1 MNINEAKIEI
11 EKLRAELRYHS
22 KLYYENDAPEISDY
36 EYDMLYRR
44 LGELE
49 AMFPEL
55 DSAASPTHN
64 VGGRA
69 QEKFSKV
76 THSVKMGSLVDV
88 FSFDE
93 LTAFVDKSR
102 AALESEGVS
111 DLRFSVEAKI
121 DGLSVAL
128 TYEDGVLVRGA
139 TRGDGTVG
147 EDVTANILAIDSIPK
162 KLSENISAVVRGEVY
177 MPRAEFMR
185 LNREKEEAGEKLWA
199 NPRNAAA
206 GSLRVLDA
214 GITAERGLSIFVFNL
229 QSGSLYLDGHA
240 AESHA
245 ETIARMKA
253 LGLPTVDI
261 LTVTG
266 EPREMIGAIEELG
279 RAREG
284 LQYDIDGVVIKA
296 DLIAH
301 RELLGENTNTPKWA
315 VAYKFPPEE
324 KETKLLDIA
333 LQVGRT
339 GVITPNAVLEPI
351 RLAGTSVSRA
361 TLHNID
367 IIRARDIRVGDT
379 VVVRKAGDIIPEIVR
394 SLPEK
399 RVGCELE
406 FKFPDTCPSCGEKL
420 FYDSEGDESGAIRCV
435 SASCPAQLERRLTH
449 FASKGAMNIEG
460 MGPSAVSLLVSEG
473 LISDAADIYSLK
485 SEDIEKLPR
494 MGAQSATNLISAIER
509 SKKAGAAKVLFA
521 LGIRHIGEA
530 ASEAIVSHFGGVREL
545 FAASAEEVAQVDD
558 VGEIMAQSLTEFFA
572 LPETAHLVDRLEA
585 AGVELKAAKA
595 EKVGDS
601 LAGSTFVL
609 TGTLSTLTRSEATA
623 RLKALGA
630 SVTGSVSKKTTYV
643 VAGEAAGSKLDR
655 ANALGIPVLSE
666 ADLIELIGG
675 N

>member
-11 EKLRAELRYHS
+11 EKLRGEIAHHS

-76 THSVKMGSLVDV
+76 EHTVKMGSLVDV
-88 FSFDE
+88 FSYDE
-93 LTAFVDKSR
+93 LCAFLEKSK
-102 AALESEGVS
+102 AALAGE
-111 DLRFSVEAKI
+111 DLKFSVEAKI

-147 EDVTANILAIDSIPK
+147 EDVTENILAIDSIPK
-162 KLSENISAVVRGEVY
+162 KLNENVSAVVRGEVY

-214 GITAERGLSIFVFNL
+214 SITAERGLSIFVFNL
-229 QSGSLYLDGHA
+229 QSGSLYPDGREA
-240 AESHA
+240 LSHA
-245 ETIARMKA
+245 ETIDRMGE

-266 EPREMIGAIEELG
+266 SSDEIIGAIDALG
-279 RAREG
+279 KERDSLA
-284 LQYDIDGVVIKA
+284 YDIDGVVIKA
-296 DLIAH
+296 DLISH
-301 RELLGENTNTPKWA
+301 RSLLGENTNTPKWA

-394 SLPEK
+394 SVPEK
-399 RVGCELE
+399 RVGTEAE
-406 FKFPDTCPSCGEKL
+406 FRFPEVCPSCGEKL
-420 FYDSEGDESGAIRCV
+420 FYDSEGDESGAIRCIN
-435 SASCPAQLERRLTH
+435 ASCPAQLERRLAH

-460 MGPSAVSLLVSEG
+460 MGPSAVSLFVVEG
-473 LISDAADIYSLK
+473 LLKGPADIYSLK
-485 SEDIEKLPR
+485 AEDIEKLPR
-494 MGAQSATNLISAIER
+494 MGAKAAANLISAIEK
-509 SKKAGAAKVLFA
+509 SKTAGAARVLFA

-530 ASEAIVSHFGGVREL
+530 ASEAVVSHFGGVREL
-545 FAASAEEVAQVDD
+545 FAASEEELLQVSD
-558 VGEIMAQSLTEFFA
+558 VGEIMAKSVTEFFA
-572 LPETAHLVDRLEA
+572 LPETKILLDRLEA
-585 AGVELKAAKA
+585 AGVELAAAKA

-601 LAGSTFVL
+601 LSGSTFVL

-643 VAGEAAGSKLDR
+643 VAGEAAGSKLDK
-655 ANALGIPVLSE
+655 ANSLGIPVLSE
-666 ADLIELIGG
+666 AELIELIGG